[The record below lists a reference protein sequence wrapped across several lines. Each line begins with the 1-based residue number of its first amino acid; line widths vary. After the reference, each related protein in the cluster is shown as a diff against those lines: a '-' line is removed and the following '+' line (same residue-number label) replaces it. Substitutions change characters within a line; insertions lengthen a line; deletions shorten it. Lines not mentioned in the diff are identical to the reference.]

1 MTTTTTASQTW
12 SPLGPTTAGWS
23 PTPPRRTGTVSG
35 LGPGLPSARLAVA
48 HLCPAPL
55 PRQPPLVWPGEPWE
69 SPASSCQR
77 RAPPWAETTR
87 GREASRRPPP
97 WGLPT
102 PFTRVPAGGRGGQS
116 STGRGGVHRLRC
128 PRERCAQ
135 SRKGDGRVVSTVVS
149 WQGHAHAKYANS
161 SFNTNTILLAG
172 QKALWATFSLRV
184 PVNSSERVSGG
195 HNFPAFSVS

>member
-1 MTTTTTASQTW
+1 MTMTTTTTASQTW

-48 HLCPAPL
+48 LLCPAPL

-87 GREASRRPPP
+87 GREASRRPPL
-97 WGLPT
+97 GLAHTFHQGPS
-102 PFTRVPAGGRGGQS
+102 R
-116 STGRGGVHRLRC
+116 
-128 PRERCAQ
+128 RERRPEQHRPGWGSQAPMPSGEVCTEPEGRWQ
-135 SRKGDGRVVSTVVS
+135 SCEHGGE
-149 WQGHAHAKYANS
+149 
-161 SFNTNTILLAG
+161 LARACPC
-172 QKALWATFSLRV
+172 QVCKFK
-184 PVNSSERVSGG
+184 
-195 HNFPAFSVS
+195 F